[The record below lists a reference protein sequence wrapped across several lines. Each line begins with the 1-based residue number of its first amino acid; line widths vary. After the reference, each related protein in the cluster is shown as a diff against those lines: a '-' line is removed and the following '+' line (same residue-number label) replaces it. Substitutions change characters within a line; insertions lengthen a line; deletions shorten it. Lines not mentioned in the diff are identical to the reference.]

1 MKKSI
6 SRLTLAH
13 LQKEL
18 AQASD
23 QERARNLAWFFKTGK
38 GEYGEGDVFCG
49 ITVPVMRKIA
59 KRHLYLKL
67 SDIKKLLGSPI
78 HEHRSVGLEILVFQ
92 YEAGDAATKDKLFY
106 FYLKN
111 TSYVN
116 NWDLVDASAPYIVGE
131 QLLSKSRESLYQLAR
146 SSNLWERRIAIV
158 ATLALIRNDQ
168 LKDTFAISKL
178 LLNDRHD
185 LIHKAVGWMLRET
198 GKRSTSALLNF
209 LEENYAALPRTALR
223 YAIER
228 LPEAQRKRILKGI
241 FGGPTRLAAKA

>member
-1 MKKSI
+1 MKSHTSKPN
-6 SRLTLAH
+6 LTD

-23 QERARNLAWFFKTGK
+23 PERARNLAWFFKTGK

-59 KRHLYLKL
+59 KRYLHLRV
-67 SDIKKLLGSPI
+67 SDVKKLLSSPI
-78 HEHRSVGLEILVFQ
+78 HEHRSVALEILVFQ
-92 YEAGDAATKDKLFY
+92 YEAGDAATKEKLFD

-111 TSYVN
+111 TRYIN

-131 QLLSKSRESLYQLAR
+131 QLLSKSREPLYQLAR

-178 LLNDRHD
+178 LLNDPHD
-185 LIHKAVGWMLRET
+185 LIHKAVGWMLREA
-198 GKRSTSALLNF
+198 GKRSTPAQLNF
-209 LEENYAALPRTALR
+209 LEENYAAMPRTALR

-228 LPEAQRKRILKGI
+228 LPQAQRKRILKGL
-241 FGGPTRLAAKA
+241 FSSPARLAAKA